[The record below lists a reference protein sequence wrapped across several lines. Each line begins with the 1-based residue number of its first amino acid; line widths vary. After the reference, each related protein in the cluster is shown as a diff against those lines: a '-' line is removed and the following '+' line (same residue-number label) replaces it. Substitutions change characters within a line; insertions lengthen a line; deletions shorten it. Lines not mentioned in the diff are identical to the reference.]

1 MDGRCEIAPYSGSI
15 GDDKTD
21 CLSTMDSSRGK
32 GGTMPRKKTTKRPP
46 MKAISKAAPVDMARK
61 SQLSL
66 DFEAKPKEAASPKR
80 LVKRLQTLPKS

>member
-1 MDGRCEIAPYSGSI
+1 
-15 GDDKTD
+15 
-21 CLSTMDSSRGK
+21 
-32 GGTMPRKKTTKRPP
+32 MPRKKTTKRPP

>member
-1 MDGRCEIAPYSGSI
+1 
-15 GDDKTD
+15 
-21 CLSTMDSSRGK
+21 
-32 GGTMPRKKTTKRPP
+32 

-80 LVKRLQTLPKS
+80 LVKRLRMLPKS